1 MRIPVF
7 CLMMFVSLSARAAS
21 GCDGLLGDYAPAA
34 GKPATM
40 RVEKVGGEIVL
51 RMRDAGRWS
60 VETAPTHVAE
70 LDMDGPQKPPADA
83 CILDVPGGELIRMP
97 IGSPYQVTSVTG
109 SNFTTKHSTTGVLLR
124 MEQGFQVDGIELYP
138 VARSGDSPPP
148 PAKAVPGREIAGTGP
163 CPGYHAPDMS
173 QADFDG
179 LPDRVRKYFA
189 GLDPVQ
195 QREFV
200 CGQTLDQIV
209 GDGVSSNDAKTVDS
223 MWRWLDV
230 MLHAHQVPRD
240 EHGSDDRWRVAGQ
253 LLHANR
259 SNADAKASPDHAR
272 RQALVLDLL
281 VPNLPPPDT
290 LRDGRED
297 QASDLASELVKL
309 PEADALAALG
319 KLHASGALSW
329 QIHDNNPYHLADAAL
344 SDALNPP
351 VSASVFALLVKD
363 TNPVVLQSDTLLR
376 GEVIER
382 HVEGVRRL
390 LGAGV
395 KPTAKV
401 LADAGDDPEMLRLLK
416 AAAAR

>member
-1 MRIPVF
+1 M
-7 CLMMFVSLSARAAS
+7 
-21 GCDGLLGDYAPAA
+21 
-34 GKPATM
+34 
-40 RVEKVGGEIVL
+40 
-51 RMRDAGRWS
+51 
-60 VETAPTHVAE
+60 
-70 LDMDGPQKPPADA
+70 
-83 CILDVPGGELIRMP
+83 
-97 IGSPYQVTSVTG
+97 
-109 SNFTTKHSTTGVLLR
+109 
-124 MEQGFQVDGIELYP
+124 
-138 VARSGDSPPP
+138 
-148 PAKAVPGREIAGTGP
+148 KAVRGREVAGAGP

-179 LPDRVRKYFA
+179 LSDRVHTYFA

-195 QREFV
+195 QRAFV
-200 CGQTLDQIV
+200 CGQTLDEIV
-209 GDGVSSNDAKTVDS
+209 GDGLSSSDAKTVDA

-253 LLHANR
+253 LLRHNR
-259 SNADAKASPDHAR
+259 SDDGAKASPDRAR
-272 RQALVLDLL
+272 RQALVRDLL

-290 LRDGRED
+290 LRDGREE
-297 QASDLASELVKL
+297 QASDLVAELVKL

-351 VSASVFALLVKD
+351 VSAAVFALLVKD
-363 TNPVVLQSDTLLR
+363 TNPVVLQSDTLLH
-376 GEVIER
+376 GEVIEH

-390 LGAGV
+390 LGVGV

-401 LADAGDDPEMLRLLK
+401 LADAGDDPEILRLLK

>member
-7 CLMMFVSLSARAAS
+7 CLMMFVSLSARAGSA
-21 GCDGLLGDYAPAA
+21 CDGLLGDYAPAA
-34 GKPATM
+34 GKPATL

-51 RMRDAGRWS
+51 RGRDAGRWS
-60 VETAPTHVAE
+60 VETAPTHEAE
-70 LDMDGPQKPPADA
+70 LETDGPDKAPPGA
-83 CILDVPGGELIRMP
+83 CVLDVPGGELIKMP
-97 IGSPYQVTSVTG
+97 IGAPYQVTSITG

-138 VARSGDSPPP
+138 VARSGDSPP
-148 PAKAVPGREIAGTGP
+148 AAVKAVRGREVASAGP

-179 LPDRVRKYFA
+179 LSDRVHTYFA

-195 QREFV
+195 QRAFV
-200 CGQTLDQIV
+200 CGQTLDEIV
-209 GDGVSSNDAKTVDS
+209 GDGVSSNDAKTVDA

-230 MLHAHQVPRD
+230 MLRAHQVPRD

-253 LLHANR
+253 LLRHNR
-259 SNADAKASPDHAR
+259 SDDGAKASPDRAR

-290 LRDGRED
+290 LRDGREE
-297 QASDLASELVKL
+297 QASDLVTELVKL

-319 KLHASGALSW
+319 KLHASGALGW

-351 VSASVFALLVKD
+351 VSAAVFALLVKD
-363 TNPVVLQSDTLLR
+363 TNPVVLQSDTLLH
-376 GEVIER
+376 GEVIEH

-390 LGAGV
+390 LGVGV

-401 LADAGDDPEMLRLLK
+401 LADAGDDPEILRLLK